1 MTTSEEQIFYSVVT
15 DIGIEKINEALETG
29 RKIDLKYIAI
39 GDGNG
44 NYYEPNVNQ
53 TELVN
58 ETYRAEISSVD
69 ELTARARIPF
79 DVGGFYIRE
88 AGIFDSENN
97 LILVSKQPETYKPRE
112 EQAGFKDIWMK
123 IQLTGINPNALVLKI
138 DPNIQLCTLEQLLES
153 IRSHKHPDLMAIRIY
168 DKNNSGIV
176 DTCELVDGG
185 KFTDEEVDYDFSDDS
200 EQRVMSANIYDK
212 NNDGIV
218 DLAESIDAG
227 DF

>member
-29 RKIDLKYIAI
+29 KKLDLKYIAI
-39 GDGNG
+39 GDGDG
-44 NYYEPNVNQ
+44 EYYEPSVNQ
-53 TELVN
+53 TELIN
-58 ETYRAEISSVD
+58 ELYRAEISSVD

-88 AGIFDSENN
+88 AGIFDSDDN
-97 LILVSKQPETYKPRE
+97 LILIAKQPETYKPRE
-112 EQAGFKDIWMK
+112 EQAGFKDIWLK
-123 IQLTGINPNALVLKI
+123 IQLTGINPNALILKI
-138 DPNIQLCTLEQLLES
+138 DPNIQLCTLEQLLDA

-168 DKNNSGIV
+168 DTNNTGIV

-185 KFTDEEVDYDFSDDS
+185 KFTDEDVEFDFSENAD
-200 EQRVMSANIYDK
+200 QRVMSANIYDK

-218 DLAESIDAG
+218 DSAESIDAG
-227 DF
+227 EF

>member
-44 NYYEPNVNQ
+44 SYYEPNVNQ

-185 KFTDEEVDYDFSDDS
+185 KFTDEEVDYDFSEDS

>member
-44 NYYEPNVNQ
+44 SYYEPNVNQ

>member
-15 DIGIEKINEALETG
+15 DIGIEKINEALQTG

-39 GDGNG
+39 GDSNG
-44 NYYEPNVNQ
+44 AYYEPTVTR

-58 ETYRAEISSVD
+58 ELYRADISAVD

-88 AGIFDSENN
+88 AGIFDSDNN

-123 IQLTGINPNALVLKI
+123 IQLTGINPNALILKI

-153 IRSHKHPDLMAIRIY
+153 IRSHTHPDLMAIRIY
-168 DKNNSGIV
+168 DTNNTGIV
-176 DTCELVDGG
+176 DTCEVVDGG
-185 KFTDEEVDYDFSDDS
+185 KFTDEDVELDLS
-200 EQRVMSANIYDK
+200 EANSQRVMNANIYDQ
-212 NNDGIV
+212 NNNGIV
-218 DLAESIDAG
+218 DNAENIDAG

>member
-44 NYYEPNVNQ
+44 SYYEPNVNQ

-79 DVGGFYIRE
+79 DIGGFYIRE

-185 KFTDEEVDYDFSDDS
+185 RFTDEEVDYDFSDDS

-212 NNDGIV
+212 NNEGIV

>member
-39 GDGNG
+39 GDGHG

>member
-44 NYYEPNVNQ
+44 SYYEPNVNQ

-153 IRSHKHPDLMAIRIY
+153 IRSHKHPDLMAIRI
-168 DKNNSGIV
+168 
-176 DTCELVDGG
+176 
-185 KFTDEEVDYDFSDDS
+185 
-200 EQRVMSANIYDK
+200 
-212 NNDGIV
+212 
-218 DLAESIDAG
+218 
-227 DF
+227 

>member
-1 MTTSEEQIFYSVVT
+1 MTSSEEQIFYSVVT

-44 NYYEPNVNQ
+44 SYYEPNVNQ

-79 DVGGFYIRE
+79 DIGGFYIRE